1 MSTCGCPIV
10 WDVPELFTSIIP
22 SLIMEEEFAILLE
35 YKKEER
41 ARKELEVK
49 RKLEEEKEKSNRG
62 EAVEE
67 EELQQRKC
75 LHNDQVL
82 HEGSYV
88 CTACG
93 LVLVSDFQPEVNW
106 SDRCVLT
113 SSYTGT
119 DRLQAVDKHLTWFLE
134 KTGLEVRL
142 HPVQERLRFMKKECG
157 YRSLSYPLAL
167 MCILEDHPEYQE
179 RLQPFLPKSHVA
191 WARSSRLLKPLP
203 VHFRKSWLRRLI
215 QSPKPLSKAQLKR
228 LHRSVALFRDDERVM
243 MHDMIL
249 LYGSPT
255 NSLDSL
261 PYDLKYALYKFSSAI
276 LKSR

>member
-1 MSTCGCPIV
+1 
-10 WDVPELFTSIIP
+10 
-22 SLIMEEEFAILLE
+22 MEAEFEILLQ
-35 YKKEER
+35 YKKEEK

-106 SDRCVLT
+106 SDRCVLAST
-113 SSYTGT
+113 YTGA
-119 DRLQAVDKHLTWFLE
+119 DRLQAVDKHLAWFLE

-142 HPVQERLRFMKKECG
+142 HPVQERLRFMKKECR

-167 MCILEDHPEYQE
+167 MCILEGHSEDQE
-179 RLQPFLPKSHVA
+179 RLQSFLPKSHVA

-203 VHFRKSWLRRLI
+203 VHFQKSWLRRLI
-215 QSPKPLSKAQLKR
+215 QSPKSLSSAQLRR
-228 LHRSVALFRDDERVM
+228 LHSNVALFRDDERDI
-243 MHDMIL
+243 MHDMISA
-249 LYGSPT
+249 YGSPSK
-255 NSLDSL
+255 SLDSL
-261 PYDLKYALYKFSSAI
+261 PYDLKYALYKFSSAL